1 MHGQSFKEAREK
13 QDASLYLFIAF
24 HAYNAYIA
32 KQYEIKDLL
41 EIKPMF
47 RKSETKLNF

>member
-24 HAYNAYIA
+24 PAYNAYKA
-32 KQYEIKDLL
+32 KQQEIKDLL
-41 EIKPMF
+41 ESKPKF